1 MEELKRDERKCVDVD
16 RSGIP
21 RGQDTMEEERNGA
34 IVREGHEA
42 RASVI
47 VLLSTGYSSSWK
59 RPRLHR
65 LTAHRQD
72 KRRSSLNWNQIE
84 YDMIALEPV
93 THYLATIIYSLKS
106 KLWSVK

>member
-16 RSGIP
+16 RSGILG
-21 RGQDTMEEERNGA
+21 GQDTMEEERNGA

-47 VLLSTGYSSSWK
+47 VLLSTGYRSSWK

-72 KRRSSLNWNQIE
+72 KRRSSLSWNLIE
-84 YDMIALEPV
+84 YDMIALETV

-106 KLWSVK
+106 